1 MESVPFAMVLNCKG
15 LIASNPQA
23 VVALVRGEAVVIL
36 MEVWTADA
44 VVIHGYTAFHRARRW
59 RGGAHRGGI
68 TVYIRNDLCAFATA
82 WDFGNDD
89 SDRYLWLRIDRDAG
103 ISDQD
108 LYIAGCYFEPGGGLT
123 ELARLGDDIAQATGL
138 GMVMVAG
145 DFNAHTKQKGGGTE
159 RWSEDAQRPLNAA
172 GKLILEIAAATGVL
186 IANGSV
192 AGHTSGNHTFWNTSN
207 HKSVTDYIMLCP
219 HLLRLACNLQVE
231 GPPPHERLDHCAMRL
246 DLRRSA
252 SGPAP
257 PPPPAIPALMMAA
270 PRRLTLPGDKRGEYI
285 TAIRAAA
292 AGIQTAADAADAAH
306 SPTAVAAA
314 LQQISA
320 VINASAVA
328 AGAYSSK
335 TSHSQ
340 RMDPRQAL
348 EQRVAGSTAVKHLVR
363 QRRLAHRHGDGQRCR
378 QLDRQLCNLKQ
389 SLRRRARIDSQYK
402 LLAEWKQTP
411 AAVWRELK
419 AVDQSG
425 TQHSP
430 AETLAYC
437 EQLLGGNTG
446 ISTLPAVGQLPASI
460 CGDGAELSTPLTAG
474 EVEVAIAA
482 AKTGKAVSGSLT
494 LTLLKPVA
502 AELAPA
508 LAAVFNAVARAKEM
522 PADMALGVIT
532 MVPKPRALTTTLDD
546 HRSITVCTLLDKIY
560 SSCHARR
567 LDDWG
572 EGLHLRAK
580 SQTGFRRDHRTT
592 DNVLVMRALVDRYR
606 YEKKPLYAAFVDF
619 KKAYDTVPLA
629 RMWEKLS
636 RRGVPPSCIDALRAQ
651 YSKALISV
659 KTTSGLTQPFQ
670 LTKGLKQGEPTSC
683 GLFGLYIDDLPP
695 AITDLGGAAALPVL
709 DGQPVE
715 PPLHADDL
723 ALTSEST
730 EGLQAQLDALL
741 IYANANDLTVSLK
754 KTKVM
759 ILSSH
764 GAQQELRISYNGQR
778 VAQVSEFTY
787 LGTLFTETGDGDSAA
802 GAARLG
808 LAKGAWAGVRRKA
821 AALGITSVKLLLRFF
836 DAVVVPTLESG
847 VELWGA
853 GYAAAAAGA
862 DGYGPAEVFH
872 RDTIKHLLG
881 VNGSVAN
888 VVALAEVGRYPL
900 KCRWGRAVYKFW
912 TRVVTL
918 QDSRAALGAAVRD
931 NMQLAGVGASCWAK
945 NVMNLGARV
954 GVHVGLDSGA
964 ALPPKLVE
972 AAMQQQYLEVFR
984 GAAGTK
990 IMFYKNVVRGGATS
1004 RADYTMQPYVYK
1016 VLATTKRAALAQL
1029 RCSAH
1034 RLGVEVA
1041 RWLPGRQLGGGD
1053 DGGPAGGG
1061 GRGLRR
1067 RRAGR
1072 VDNTNSGEAGNSSN
1086 NDGGDGASGSGGGGG
1101 SSGDS
1106 QASGSGGGGGNNTG
1120 VRAVAAGMCR
1130 LCGGDAVE
1138 DEAHMVFH
1146 CGHAPLGSVRAVYA
1160 DLFQTT
1166 STVVSDFL
1174 LQDPN
1179 RLAAFVHE
1187 CFVAGQYDSLP
1198 HYGAG

>member
-1 MESVPFAMVLNCKG
+1 LQSIDG
-15 LIASNPQA
+15 LCTLKKSFDVKRA
-23 VVALVRGEAVVIL
+23 
-36 MEVWTADA
+36 
-44 VVIHGYTAFHRARRW
+44 ARR
-59 RGGAHRGGI
+59 
-68 TVYIRNDLCAFATA
+68 
-82 WDFGNDD
+82 
-89 SDRYLWLRIDRDAG
+89 
-103 ISDQD
+103 
-108 LYIAGCYFEPGGGLT
+108 
-123 ELARLGDDIAQATGL
+123 
-138 GMVMVAG
+138 
-145 DFNAHTKQKGGGTE
+145 KQEVG
-159 RWSEDAQRPLNAA
+159 
-172 GKLILEIAAATGVL
+172 
-186 IANGSV
+186 
-192 AGHTSGNHTFWNTSN
+192 
-207 HKSVTDYIMLCP
+207 
-219 HLLRLACNLQVE
+219 
-231 GPPPHERLDHCAMRL
+231 
-246 DLRRSA
+246 
-252 SGPAP
+252 
-257 PPPPAIPALMMAA
+257 
-270 PRRLTLPGDKRGEYI
+270 
-285 TAIRAAA
+285 
-292 AGIQTAADAADAAH
+292 
-306 SPTAVAAA
+306 
-314 LQQISA
+314 
-320 VINASAVA
+320 
-328 AGAYSSK
+328 
-335 TSHSQ
+335 
-340 RMDPRQAL
+340 
-348 EQRVAGSTAVKHLVR
+348 
-363 QRRLAHRHGDGQRCR
+363 
-378 QLDRQLCNLKQ
+378 
-389 SLRRRARIDSQYK
+389 
-402 LLAEWKQTP
+402 
-411 AAVWRELK
+411 
-419 AVDQSG
+419 
-425 TQHSP
+425 P

-437 EQLLGGNTG
+437 KQLLGGHTDT
-446 ISTLPAVGQLPASI
+446 STLPAVAQLPASI

-522 PADMALGVIT
+522 PADMALGIIT

-572 EGLHLRAK
+572 EGHHLRAE

-606 YEKKPLYAAFVDF
+606 YEKKPLYVAFVDF

-629 RMWEKLS
+629 RMWDKLS
-636 RRGVPPSCIDALRAQ
+636 LRGVPPSCIDALRAQ

-659 KTTSGLTQPFQ
+659 KTTSGLTHPFQ

-683 GLFGLYIDDLPP
+683 GLFGLYIDDLPS

-741 IYANANDLTVSLK
+741 TYADDNDLTVSLK

-764 GAQQELRISYNGQR
+764 GAQPEMRISYKGHR

-787 LGTLFTETGDGDSAA
+787 LGTLFTEAGDGDAAA

-888 VVALAEVGRYPL
+888 VVALAEVGRFPL

-931 NMQLAGVGASCWAK
+931 NMQLAGVGADCWAK
-945 NVMNLGARV
+945 NVMKLGARV
-954 GVHVGLDSGA
+954 GMHVGLDGGA

-990 IMFYKNVVRGGATS
+990 MMFYKNVVRGGATS
-1004 RADYTMQPYVYK
+1004 RAEYTMQPYVYK
-1016 VLATTKRAALAQL
+1016 VLAAKKRAALAQL

-1053 DGGPAGGG
+1053 DGGPDGGG
-1061 GRGLRR
+1061 GRRRLRR
-1067 RRAGR
+1067 GAGG
-1072 VDNTNSGEAGNSSN
+1072 VDSTNGREAGSSRN
-1086 NDGGDGASGSGGGGG
+1086 GSSGDGASGSGASGGGGNGG
-1101 SSGDS
+1101 SSGDG
-1106 QASGSGGGGGNNTG
+1106 QASGNGGGDDTG
-1120 VRAVAAGMCR
+1120 ARAVAAGMCR

-1138 DEAHMVFH
+1138 DEAHMMFH
-1146 CGHAPLGSVRAVYA
+1146 CGHAPLQSVRAAYA
-1160 DLFQTT
+1160 DLFQAT

-1179 RLAAFVHE
+1179 RLAAFVHD
-1187 CFVAGQYDSLP
+1187 CFLAGQYDSLAR
-1198 HYGAG
+1198 YGAG